1 MNTLPPLPATFLEDR
16 FVIQRIVVHVLA
28 RARSQAT
35 GRIGL
40 VPNPGGIGTPAFG
53 DDLTVVRLTHGGL
66 AIDTGGTTTITKFA
80 GATLASL
87 ATAAGA
93 DLAAEF
99 SAGTDTPPVGNID
112 EPLRFDP
119 ATLTALGAWHALGW
133 QILDATMA
141 RLPATASPARTQL
154 WPEHFDVGTNVAV
167 GPGDNDRANLGTSP
181 GDNTHA
187 LPYLYLGPWDTDR
200 PGDPAYWNAP
210 FGAVLSYADLAT
222 TADPVAAGTEFL
234 LTGLTYLS

>member
-1 MNTLPPLPATFLEDR
+1 MTELPPLPATFLDDR
-16 FVIQRIVVHVLA
+16 AVIQRIVVHVLA

-40 VPNPGGIGTPAFG
+40 VPTPGGIGTPAFG
-53 DDLTVVRLTHGGL
+53 EDLTAVRLTAAGL
-66 AIDTGGTTTITKFA
+66 AIDTGSTTTITSFA
-80 GATLASL
+80 EATLASL

-93 DLAAEF
+93 DLAADF
-99 SAGTDTPPVGNID
+99 SAGHDTPPLGNIE

-119 ATLTALGAWHALGW
+119 VTLAALGAWHALGW

-141 RLPATASPARTQL
+141 QLPATSSPARTQL

-181 GDNTHA
+181 GDSTHA
-187 LPYLYLGPWDTDR
+187 LPYLYLGPWSADR
-200 PGDPAYWNAP
+200 PGAPAYWNAP
-210 FGAVLSYADLAT
+210 FGAVLSYTDLAA
-222 TADPVAAGTEFL
+222 TADPVATGTEFL
-234 LTGLTYLS
+234 LTGLGYLS